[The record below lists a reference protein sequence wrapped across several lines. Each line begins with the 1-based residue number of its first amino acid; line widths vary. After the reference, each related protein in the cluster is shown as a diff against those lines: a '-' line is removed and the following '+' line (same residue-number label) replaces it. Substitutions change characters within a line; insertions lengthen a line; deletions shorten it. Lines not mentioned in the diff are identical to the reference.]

1 MDALTRGLC
10 IARWYTARM
19 RIGTAVPKISLADQ
33 DGAMV
38 NVADFAGQTLVL
50 YFYPKDQTPGCTLE
64 AEQFRDT
71 FAQFKKKKAVVVG
84 VSPDSVAS
92 HGKFCAKYSLPFTL
106 LSDPEHKLAEKF
118 GVWVEKSMYGKKYMG
133 IARTT
138 FVFGKDGK
146 LTHIFEK
153 VKPDG
158 HAEAVLAV
166 I

>member
-1 MDALTRGLC
+1 
-10 IARWYTARM
+10 M

>member
-1 MDALTRGLC
+1 MKKGAA
-10 IARWYTARM
+10 I
-19 RIGTAVPKISLADQ
+19 PKVTLFNQAGEKVRLADL
-33 DGAMV
+33 
-38 NVADFAGQTLVL
+38 AGKMLVL
-50 YFYPKDQTPGCTLE
+50 YFYPKDQTSGCTLE
-64 AEQFRDT
+64 AEQFRDHIS
-71 FAQFKKKKAVVVG
+71 AFKKKQAVVVG

-92 HGKFCAKYSLPFTL
+92 HGKFCAKYELPFTL

-118 GVWVEKSMYGKKYMG
+118 GVWVEKSLYGRKYMG

-146 LTHIFEK
+146 LAHIFEN

-158 HAEAVLAV
+158 HAEAVLGV

>member
-1 MDALTRGLC
+1 MKKGAA
-10 IARWYTARM
+10 I
-19 RIGTAVPKISLADQ
+19 PKMTLANQ
-33 DGAMV
+33 AGEKV
-38 NVADFAGQTLVL
+38 NLADFAGKTLVL

-64 AEQFRDT
+64 AEQFRDHIDA
-71 FAQFKKKKAVVVG
+71 FNKKKAVVVG
-84 VSPDSVAS
+84 VSPDSVQS
-92 HGKFCAKYSLPFTL
+92 HDKFCTKYDLPFTL
-106 LSDPEHKLAEKF
+106 LSDPEHALAEKF
-118 GVWVEKSMYGKKYMG
+118 GVWVEKSLYGRKYMG

-158 HAEAVLAV
+158 HAEAVLQV